1 MITILLV
8 DGEPRTARALRT
20 KLIARGYEVLTAQDN
35 QTAVELAAER
45 DPDVV
50 VLDPGPASAKCTKAI
65 AGLRTRTTAPI
76 IVVSAID
83 APARKVEL
91 LDAGAD
97 DYVTKPFDMEELL
110 ARLRAVVRRATP
122 QALKDP
128 VVKTAAFTIDLRAK
142 KVHRGDTEVHLT
154 PYEWNVVEILV
165 RNSGKLVLQKQLL
178 HDVWGPSR
186 TGETQYLRVYL
197 AQLRRKLEPDP
208 SRPRYFITEPGLG
221 HRFEL

>member
-1 MITILLV
+1 MITVLLV

-20 KLIARGYEVLTAQDN
+20 KLTARGYHVLTAQDN
-35 QTAVELAAER
+35 QSAVNLATEH

-50 VLDPGPASAKCTKAI
+50 VIDPGPARAEGAKVVT
-65 AGLRTRTTAPI
+65 GLRTRTTAPI
-76 IVVSAID
+76 VVVSAID
-83 APARKVEL
+83 APAHKVRV

-97 DYVTKPFDMEELL
+97 DYVTKPFNMQELL

-128 VVKTAAFTIDLRAK
+128 VITTAAFTIDLGAK
-142 KVHRGDTEVHLT
+142 KVHRDGVEVHLT
-154 PYEWNVVEILV
+154 PNEWNVVEILV
-165 RNSGKLVLQKQLL
+165 RNSGRLVPQKQLL

-197 AQLRRKLEPDP
+197 AQVRRKLEPDP